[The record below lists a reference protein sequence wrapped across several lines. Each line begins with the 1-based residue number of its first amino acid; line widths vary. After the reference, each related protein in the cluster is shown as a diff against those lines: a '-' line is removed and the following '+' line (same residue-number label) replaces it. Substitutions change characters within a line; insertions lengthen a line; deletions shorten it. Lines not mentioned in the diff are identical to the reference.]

1 LRRFE
6 TVLTEVPASAATSRM
21 LARGGIERF
30 VVQPVQ
36 RFSKSFYQREGQ
48 TATGLAER
56 CLPRWFVRWV

>member
-36 RFSKSFYQREGQ
+36 RFSKSFYKSD
-48 TATGLAER
+48 
-56 CLPRWFVRWV
+56 